1 MSSKAMERQNLK
13 NPATIPEYPDVPA
26 MLVDLNPSEPVYCI
40 YPDYYRR
47 EVKYFLNGFPGRVLY
62 AVKANDEPEIVRL
75 IHQAGVRHFDCAS
88 LDEIALVHQI
98 DPGSTTYFMTPV
110 RLRGAAQTAQRQFGT
125 RHFMIDHPNGLEPLA
140 DEIDMK
146 SSVVF
151 ARMAV
156 HHDAAMLDLSVRFGA
171 PPTEIPRLLT
181 AIKDTGAEPALA
193 FNVGSSVIQTAA
205 YTYGI
210 GLAADALAR
219 VPFQVRLLDIG
230 GGYPRSY
237 PGFQVPPLEDYFAA
251 VSSSR
256 PQLPLADNGELMAE
270 PGRALA
276 APGLSAVVE
285 VILRKDDRLYINDG
299 MYGIFWE
306 LRFKGHDRYPVR
318 AYRQGRV
325 IGGDNRNARPGGLKS
340 FRLYGPTCDSTDALP
355 GMIELP
361 HDIQPGD
368 YLEFGFLGA
377 YSLAGRT
384 RFNGFY
390 SETLITVTDP
400 GACQPGDT

>member
-1 MSSKAMERQNLK
+1 MSSKAMERPNQE
-13 NPATIPEYPDVPA
+13 NPGVIPEYPDVRT
-26 MLVDLNPSEPVYCI
+26 MLTALKPSAPVYCI
-40 YPDYYRR
+40 YPDYYQR
-47 EVKYFLNGFPGRVLY
+47 EVKYFLDGFPGRVLY

-88 LDEIALVHQI
+88 LDEISLIHQI
-98 DPGSTTYFMTPV
+98 DSGSTTYFMTPV

-125 RHFMIDHPNGLEPLA
+125 RHFMIDHLNGLELLA
-140 DEIDMK
+140 NEIDMK

-156 HHDAAMLDLSVRFGA
+156 HHDAAMQDLSLRFGA
-171 PPTEIPRLLT
+171 PPSDIPGLLT
-181 AIKDTGAEPALA
+181 AIKDAGAEPALA
-193 FNVGSSVIQTAA
+193 FNVGSSVIQTDA
-205 YTYGI
+205 YAYGI

-219 VPFQVRLLDIG
+219 VPFRIRLLDIG

-251 VSSSR
+251 VSGNR

-285 VILRKDDRLYINDG
+285 VILRKDEKLYINDG

-318 AYRQGRV
+318 AYREGRV
-325 IGGDNRNARPGGLKS
+325 ISGDNRNTRPGELKS
-340 FRLYGPTCDSTDALP
+340 FRLYGPTCDSTDVLP
-355 GMIELP
+355 GKIELP

-384 RFNGFY
+384 RFNGLY
-390 SETLITVTDP
+390 SDTLISVTDP
-400 GACQPGDT
+400 GACQPGEA